1 MEAREAREAR
11 YEHRTV
17 HHTKYATKSS
27 PDVEEL
33 RCQRMGDCCN
43 FAGEREIKRRARSW
57 M

>member
-33 RCQRMGDCCN
+33 HCQRMSDCCN